1 MVVGALEVWGE
12 GVVGDETV
20 VIGQLHVTL
29 VGLAIGL
36 GPLVREDVVAVN
48 IKRAWDV
55 LVDLNEVAI
64 SVNAVETVE
73 VALEL
78 GGVEGVDQLVGCQD
92 VDLDVD
98 NAVALEIELVDLLSD
113 VTDLFA

>member
-1 MVVGALEVWGE
+1 M
-12 GVVGDETV
+12 D
-20 VIGQLHVTL
+20 
-29 VGLAIGL
+29 
-36 GPLVREDVVAVN
+36 
-48 IKRAWDV
+48 
-55 LVDLNEVAI
+55 EVAI
-64 SVNAVETVE
+64 SVNPVETIE

-78 GGVEGVDQLVGCQD
+78 SGVEGVDQLVGCQD